1 MEFNDTDIP
10 FNDTDI
16 PIDMPSNKPRIKV
29 IGVGGGG
36 CNIVAEIHNKGL
48 KDVDLMV
55 CNTDAQALAFSPVA
69 EKITLGANL
78 ADDINGIR
86 TGLGAGCDPNRGRA
100 AAEASLADL
109 KKSIEGSTD
118 MVFVT
123 ACLGGGTGTGAAPVI
138 AKLAKDL
145 KKLTVAVVTIPFKD
159 EGTEFIKRA
168 MKGLNELQKHV
179 DSLLMIDNQKVYEV
193 YGDLRV
199 KDALKKVNEVL
210 VTSVKSISEIIT
222 DPAELNVD
230 FADVTWVMKKSGMA
244 IITSGSASGPDRAT
258 EAVEKAFSSPFL
270 SNCELKTSKSAL
282 LLIRSCE
289 DVRMSE
295 VNQATAHVRSYT
307 GNPALFKRGL
317 STENDME
324 DEIKVT
330 ILAAG
335 FDITGLP
342 QFQEDTGNIVLGDS
356 TVAGEYDITPGTS
369 TTLGSNFGIPQHKEA
384 PIVAIPAEISGD
396 STYVRS
402 YGRNEKPALVV
413 DDDTDILNLENEPA
427 YVRKAHKRGFKAN
440 GTSFASSSFSL
451 KENGGG
457 NIISTDNSFLHQT
470 QD

>member
-1 MEFNDTDIP
+1 MGFNDTDYP
-10 FNDTDI
+10 V
-16 PIDMPSNKPRIKV
+16 DMPSNKPHIKV

-55 CNTDAQALAFSPVA
+55 CNTDAQALSYSPVA

-100 AAEASLADL
+100 AAEASLAEL

-159 EGTEFIKRA
+159 EGSEFIKRA
-168 MKGLNELQKHV
+168 MKGLKELQKHV
-179 DSLLMIDNQKVYEV
+179 DSLLIIDNQKIYDV

-199 KDALKKVNEVL
+199 KDAFKKANEVL

-222 DPAELNVD
+222 NSADLNAD
-230 FADVTWVMKKSGMA
+230 FADVSMAMKNSGMA
-244 IITSGSASGPDRAT
+244 IITSGSASGPDRAI
-258 EAVEKAFSSPFL
+258 EAVEKAFASPFL

-282 LLIRSCE
+282 LSISYSE

-295 VNQATAHVRSYT
+295 INQVVAHVRSYT
-307 GNPALFKRGL
+307 GNPAAFKRGI
-317 STENDME
+317 SHENDME
-324 DEIKVT
+324 DEIKITV
-330 ILAAG
+330 LATG
-335 FDITGLP
+335 FEVTGLP
-342 QFQEDTGNIVLGDS
+342 QFQEDTGKIVLGDGA
-356 TVAGEYDITPGTS
+356 TAREYEIAPGAS
-369 TTLGSNFGIPQHKEA
+369 TTLGSDFGTPQRTEA
-384 PIVAIPAEISGD
+384 PIMAVPAEISGD
-396 STYVRS
+396 STYIRS